1 MATVLDV
8 GLLNFFLPVFTF
20 LFITILCYAILRKV
34 LKDLDNKAV
43 WVAAIC
49 LGLMAL
55 FSGKAIDLINF
66 ITPWYIVIFVFLLL
80 TFMALMFW
88 DVPQKDILASLG
100 GTTTIVVIGIL
111 ILVLGISQV
120 FSPVFSPYSTTDS
133 ATKTIAGEALKTVF
147 HPRILGAIFILII
160 AAFAVQR
167 ISEVEMK

>member
-88 DVPQKDILASLG
+88 DVPQKDILQSLG
-100 GTTTIVVIGIL
+100 GTTTIVIVGIL

-120 FSPVFSPYSTTDS
+120 FSPVFSPYETTS
-133 ATKTIAGEALKTVF
+133 GAKTIAGEALKTVF
-147 HPRILGAIFILII
+147 HPRILGAVFILII

-167 ISEVEMK
+167 ISEVEAK